1 MLKKTG
7 ARVLLS
13 KSISINSLSFYVTI
27 LVNSA
32 YLHKCH
38 KCKPDKCFILF
49 LLENFANIDFPLT
62 GGSQRRSA
70 IVITER
76 PANHKYFSQSWI
88 NICPQIIWDHKTFFP
103 IIKNFT
109 SDNLFLKLAVDL
121 SFKPSSFIP
130 VSIPRLELMVVPPMF
145 TADVL

>member
-7 ARVLLS
+7 ARVLLT
-13 KSISINSLSFYVTI
+13 KSISINSLSFYITI

-38 KCKPDKCFILF
+38 KCPPDKCFILLF
-49 LLENFANIDFPLT
+49 LLENFANIDFALT

-76 PANHKYFSQSWI
+76 PANHKYFPQS
-88 NICPQIIWDHKTFFP
+88 
-103 IIKNFT
+103 
-109 SDNLFLKLAVDL
+109 
-121 SFKPSSFIP
+121 
-130 VSIPRLELMVVPPMF
+130 
-145 TADVL
+145 